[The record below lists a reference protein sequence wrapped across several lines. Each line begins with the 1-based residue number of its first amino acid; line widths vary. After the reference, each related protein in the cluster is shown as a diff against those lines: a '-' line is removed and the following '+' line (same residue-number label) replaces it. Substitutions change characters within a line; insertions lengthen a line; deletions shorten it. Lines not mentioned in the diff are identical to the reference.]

1 MGTTENKKQEQPI
14 QRIDIVAFA
23 NLLRKRSPAVAR
35 FKIDRY
41 TQDVPAMLR
50 ECYRFQV
57 ENRGYSYQEDE
68 ATRQHL
74 TMAARWLVGE
84 SMKPGLFM
92 YGTPGCGKTTLARA
106 ISQLINTI
114 YHSDI
119 SFERKGVSFIPASA
133 LTEAAKGEKQELLA
147 DLKNT
152 ELLCIDDVGTEPAS
166 LKVWGNEVSPL
177 VDLLYHRYDR
187 QLFTI
192 ITSNLE
198 GDEDIAKRYGV
209 RVADRF
215 VEMFD
220 LIGFDNS
227 SYRLRL
233 TKLTPR

>member
-106 ISQLINTI
+106 IS
-114 YHSDI
+114 
-119 SFERKGVSFIPASA
+119 
-133 LTEAAKGEKQELLA
+133 
-147 DLKNT
+147 
-152 ELLCIDDVGTEPAS
+152 
-166 LKVWGNEVSPL
+166 
-177 VDLLYHRYDR
+177 
-187 QLFTI
+187 
-192 ITSNLE
+192 
-198 GDEDIAKRYGV
+198 
-209 RVADRF
+209 
-215 VEMFD
+215 
-220 LIGFDNS
+220 
-227 SYRLRL
+227 
-233 TKLTPR
+233 

>member
-1 MGTTENKKQEQPI
+1 M
-14 QRIDIVAFA
+14 AFA

-152 ELLCIDDVGTEPAS
+152 ELLCIDRKSV
-166 LKVWGNEVSPL
+166 V
-177 VDLLYHRYDR
+177 
-187 QLFTI
+187 
-192 ITSNLE
+192 
-198 GDEDIAKRYGV
+198 
-209 RVADRF
+209 
-215 VEMFD
+215 
-220 LIGFDNS
+220 
-227 SYRLRL
+227 
-233 TKLTPR
+233 

>member
-119 SFERKGVSFIPASA
+119 SFERKAFP
-133 LTEAAKGEKQELLA
+133 LFRLPHLRKQRRG
-147 DLKNT
+147 KSRN
-152 ELLCIDDVGTEPAS
+152 
-166 LKVWGNEVSPL
+166 
-177 VDLLYHRYDR
+177 
-187 QLFTI
+187 F
-192 ITSNLE
+192 
-198 GDEDIAKRYGV
+198 
-209 RVADRF
+209 
-215 VEMFD
+215 
-220 LIGFDNS
+220 
-227 SYRLRL
+227 
-233 TKLTPR
+233 